1 MHNTH
6 IATKRPDL
14 QMFCSNDTDLNNY
27 FRKQEATEARYEAA
41 RAKALADMDGA
52 EIDGWEVLW
61 ACEQFDKGL
70 MTAEQVGKY
79 MIEQRNATLEKKI
92 DKLL

>member
-1 MHNTH
+1 
-6 IATKRPDL
+6 
-14 QMFCSNDTDLNNY
+14 MFCSNDTDLNNY
-27 FRKQEATEARYEAA
+27 FKRQEATEARYEHA

-92 DKLL
+92 DELL

>member
-1 MHNTH
+1 
-6 IATKRPDL
+6 
-14 QMFCSNDTDLNNY
+14 MFCSNDTDLNNY
-27 FRKQEATEARYEAA
+27 FKRQESQEASYEAA
-41 RAKALADMDGA
+41 RSRAINDVCHS
-52 EIDGWEVLW
+52 EIDGGEVLW

-79 MIEQRNATLEKKI
+79 IIEHRDGILEARI

>member
-1 MHNTH
+1 
-6 IATKRPDL
+6 
-14 QMFCSNDTDLNNY
+14 MFCSNDTDLNNY

-41 RAKALADMDGA
+41 RVRALADMDGA
-52 EIDGWEVLW
+52 DIDGWEVLW

-79 MIEQRNATLEKKI
+79 MIEQRNATLEKRI
-92 DKLL
+92 EKLL

>member
-1 MHNTH
+1 
-6 IATKRPDL
+6 
-14 QMFCSNDTDLNNY
+14 MFCSNDHDLNNY
-27 FRKQEATEARYEAA
+27 FKRQEAMEASYEAA
-41 RAKALADMDGA
+41 RVKALADMDGD

-61 ACEQFDKGL
+61 ACEQFDKNL

-92 DKLL
+92 EKLL

>member
-1 MHNTH
+1 
-6 IATKRPDL
+6 
-14 QMFCSNDTDLNNY
+14 MFCSNDTDLNNY
-27 FRKQEATEARYEAA
+27 FKRQEANEKAYEDIRAHALEA
-41 RAKALADMDGA
+41 MDNRDV
-52 EIDGWEVLW
+52 DGGEVLW

-79 MIEQRNATLEKKI
+79 IIEQRNATLEKKI

>member
-1 MHNTH
+1 
-6 IATKRPDL
+6 
-14 QMFCSNDTDLNNY
+14 MFCSNDTDLNNY
-27 FRKQEATEARYEAA
+27 FKRQEANEARYEQA
-41 RAKALADMDGA
+41 RARAMGEMDGD

-79 MIEQRNATLEKKI
+79 MIEHRNGILDAKI

>member
-1 MHNTH
+1 
-6 IATKRPDL
+6 
-14 QMFCSNDTDLNNY
+14 MFCSNDTDLNKY
-27 FRKQEATEARYEAA
+27 FSRQEAAEASYEAA
-41 RAKALADMDGA
+41 RARALADMDGA

-70 MTAEQVGKY
+70 MTAEAVGKY

-92 DKLL
+92 EKLL

>member
-1 MHNTH
+1 
-6 IATKRPDL
+6 
-14 QMFCSNDTDLNNY
+14 MFCSNDTDLNNY
-27 FRKQEATEARYEAA
+27 FKRQEGAEARYEQA
-41 RAKALADMDGA
+41 RARAMGEMDGD

-92 DKLL
+92 NKLL

>member
-1 MHNTH
+1 
-6 IATKRPDL
+6 
-14 QMFCSNDTDLNNY
+14 MFCSNDHDLNNY
-27 FRKQEATEARYEAA
+27 FKRQEATEARYEQA
-41 RAKALADMDGA
+41 RARAMGEMDGD

>member
-1 MHNTH
+1 
-6 IATKRPDL
+6 
-14 QMFCSNDTDLNNY
+14 MFCSNDTDLNNY

-41 RAKALADMDGA
+41 RASALSDMDGA

-92 DKLL
+92 DELL

>member
-1 MHNTH
+1 
-6 IATKRPDL
+6 
-14 QMFCSNDTDLNNY
+14 MFCSNDHDLNNY
-27 FRKQEATEARYEAA
+27 FKRQESQEARYEAA
-41 RAKALADMDGA
+41 RARAASDMCYSELDAG
-52 EIDGWEVLW
+52 EMLW

-79 MIEQRNATLEKKI
+79 IIDHRNGVLEAKI

>member
-1 MHNTH
+1 
-6 IATKRPDL
+6 
-14 QMFCSNDTDLNNY
+14 MFCSNDTDLNNY
-27 FRKQEATEARYEAA
+27 FKRQEATEARYEQA
-41 RAKALADMDGA
+41 RARAMGEIDGD

-79 MIEQRNATLEKKI
+79 MIEHRNGILDAKI

>member
-1 MHNTH
+1 
-6 IATKRPDL
+6 
-14 QMFCSNDTDLNNY
+14 MFCSNDTDLNNY
-27 FRKQEATEARYEAA
+27 FSRQEAAEARYEAA
-41 RAKALADMDGA
+41 RVKALSEMDSA
-52 EIDGWEVLW
+52 EIDGGEVLW

-79 MIEQRNATLEKKI
+79 MIEQRNATLEKMI

>member
-1 MHNTH
+1 
-6 IATKRPDL
+6 
-14 QMFCSNDTDLNNY
+14 MFCSNDTDLNNY
-27 FRKQEATEARYEAA
+27 FKKQEATEARYENA
-41 RAKALADMDGA
+41 RAKALASMDGA
-52 EIDGWEVLW
+52 DIDGWEVLW

-92 DKLL
+92 DELL